1 MLVMTESQQGLKLLS
16 LPLVQ
21 EKGHTQHEDESP
33 ELGTLH
39 CLKTTKKLVNTN
51 LSVQH
56 REG

>member
-1 MLVMTESQQGLKLLS
+1 MTESQQGLKLLS